1 MKKEKKSMVQVL
13 RKIRDD
19 MNEKFSKN
27 PENLLAE
34 LMKIRKKYKLKV
46 SV

>member
-1 MKKEKKSMVQVL
+1 MKKPKKSMVQIL

-27 PENLLAE
+27 PESLFIE
-34 LMKIRKKYKLKV
+34 LRKIRKKYKLKATA
-46 SV
+46 